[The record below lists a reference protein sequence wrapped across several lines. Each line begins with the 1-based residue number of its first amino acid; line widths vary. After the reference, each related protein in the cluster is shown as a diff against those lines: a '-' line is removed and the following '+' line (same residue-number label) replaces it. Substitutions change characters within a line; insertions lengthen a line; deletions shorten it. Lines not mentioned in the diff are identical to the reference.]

1 MLISA
6 MEIIVTP
13 RLILRSPL
21 SSDLQNLHDHVLSD
35 PGVMK
40 MAFAGVSLSFEQSKL
55 FFDANFDHDHSGR
68 KLGILIERET
78 EMFAGIAG
86 LLPCN
91 VLNDPDYECGF
102 VLRRSVW
109 GRGYA
114 TEIGRRQVEYGLSEL
129 HLDRVLAQ
137 VAPRNQGSVAV
148 LKKIGMEFHS
158 SVQSAERGERHVYS
172 VDHL

>member
-1 MLISA
+1 
-6 MEIIVTP
+6 
-13 RLILRSPL
+13 
-21 SSDLQNLHDHVLSD
+21 
-35 PGVMK
+35 MK
-40 MAFAGVSLSFEQSKL
+40 MAFAGTPLSFEQSKV

-78 EMFAGIAG
+78 EMFAGLAG

-91 VLNDPDYECGF
+91 VLNHPDYECGF

-114 TEIGRRQVEYGLSEL
+114 TEIGRGQAEYGLGEL

-137 VAPRNQGSVAV
+137 VAPRNHGSIAV
-148 LKKIGMEFHS
+148 LKKRSVWNFTARSKSQNVASGTYIPSIIFRSMAGLRIRFQPCRDIG
-158 SVQSAERGERHVYS
+158 VA
-172 VDHL
+172 